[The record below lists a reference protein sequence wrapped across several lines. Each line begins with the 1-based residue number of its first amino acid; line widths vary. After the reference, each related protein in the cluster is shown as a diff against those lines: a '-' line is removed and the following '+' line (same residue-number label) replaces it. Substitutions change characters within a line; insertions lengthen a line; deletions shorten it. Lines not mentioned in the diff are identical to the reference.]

1 MKPHR
6 ISGAVF
12 AVEGIIMDQEQNVRE
27 YVYDNV
33 TVCEL
38 LFGQPEE
45 YYRQMVE
52 QKKMIPINTD
62 KYHVL
67 ISGLCRQVYRPYFGI
82 NAFNY
87 TDYFREVN
95 KEIDD
100 MINAQH
106 VQSLSTMLLYDHSKR
121 FAMIFSTPENVSAHD
136 VAEIVSS
143 CFNRLYARIFDMSKT
158 PYRNYTVLSEE
169 IHGYDKL
176 TKTFR
181 EIDALSRQQYFDM
194 RTMVMTPGLLESVRV
209 CVDPEQIHEDL
220 IKMYVAM
227 RAGEMGE
234 MIEKY
239 HLVMAQLEKARDFAL
254 LEDTL
259 ASMRR
264 TLEGLL
270 RSHGMEP
277 DSCCREVFAI
287 EHHPTFQLQRDA
299 IETYLTQSL
308 ARLGDT
314 RPMSHLIQEAVRYIR
329 HHYAEDIAVSDIAE
343 HIGMSQS
350 WLTKRFK
357 QECGV
362 NIVGYLLDVR
372 IQRAKAMLAQTDML
386 IMEIACATGF
396 ENPGYFIS
404 VFRRAVGMTP
414 KAYRDQAQE
423 KKHSQP

>member
-1 MKPHR
+1 
-6 ISGAVF
+6 
-12 AVEGIIMDQEQNVRE
+12 MDR
-27 YVYDNV
+27 YHI
-33 TVCEL
+33 L
-38 LFGQPEE
+38 L
-45 YYRQMVE
+45 
-52 QKKMIPINTD
+52 
-62 KYHVL
+62 
-67 ISGLCRQVYRPYFGI
+67 SGLERQVYRTFFGI
-82 NAFNY
+82 DAFDY
-87 TDYFREVN
+87 SDYFEKTE
-95 KEIDD
+95 KEINELLFKINVPCNTM
-100 MINAQH
+100 MI
-106 VQSLSTMLLYDHSKR
+106 LYDHSKR
-121 FAMIFSTPENVSAHD
+121 FAMIFSTPENISAQD

-143 CFNRLYARIFDMSKT
+143 CFNRLYARIFDMNKT

-169 IHGYDKL
+169 IHGYDNL
-176 TKTFR
+176 TKAFR

-194 RTMVMTPGLLESVRV
+194 RAMVMTPSLLEKVRV
-209 CVDPEQIHEDL
+209 PVDPEQIHEDL

-227 RAGEMGE
+227 RAGETDE

-239 HLVMAQLEKARDFAL
+239 RAVMAQLERARDFAL

-264 TLEGLL
+264 TLEGIL
-270 RSHGMEP
+270 RSHGVEIDP
-277 DSCCREVFAI
+277 SCREVFSI
-287 EHHPTFQLQRDA
+287 EKHPTFQIQRDA
-299 IETYLTQSL
+299 IEAYLTSCMHSL
-308 ARLGDT
+308 SNT

-357 QECGV
+357 QECGT

-396 ENPGYFIS
+396 ESPGYFIS
-404 VFRRAVGMTP
+404 VFRRVVGMTP

-423 KKHSQP
+423 KKHGQP